1 MNTTRH
7 KLTHYATS
15 LTVALI
21 VHSLA
26 IIIVIQR
33 STHQPSRLPE
43 AVMVID
49 LAIQAAKDEE
59 LSLPELFNT
68 NKLIKPKPLQ
78 SKPMEKEPASTKE
91 KPYEEQSRETSSH
104 SAPEEK
110 SDQPVTGISLSDT
123 NKPMIQAAK
132 LIKPKPLQPKPVEKE
147 PASTKEKPYEE
158 QSRETSSHS
167 ATEEKSYQ
175 QVTRPSLRQVS
186 AKAYW
191 ENALLAHLQEYKKY
205 PAGAQKLGREGLNR
219 LRFVVDAEGN
229 VMSYELVS
237 RSGNAYLDHATLDLI
252 RRAQP
257 LPKPPAYML
266 RRGSIEVVV
275 PFVYNIE

>member
-78 SKPMEKEPASTKE
+78 SKPM
-91 KPYEEQSRETSSH
+91 
-104 SAPEEK
+104 
-110 SDQPVTGISLSDT
+110 
-123 NKPMIQAAK
+123 
-132 LIKPKPLQPKPVEKE
+132 EKE